1 MAHNIIRRAR
11 IVEAFRRAVHLGA
24 SRDEAYVTVGHAL
37 GLEAQTVEWCVGE
50 EEKQRGEVDHAR
62 NCFPETRA

>member
-24 SRDEAYVTVGHAL
+24 SRDEAYAAVGQSF
-37 GLEAQTVEWCVGE
+37 GLDVHTVEWCVGE
-50 EEKQRGEVDHAR
+50 EEKQRGSHCGHAMEGVDRHA
-62 NCFPETRA
+62 